1 MSDLG
6 AIRRGAVGSY
16 RRAMTSQRSVDVVPR
31 IAALDVLRGF
41 ALGGILIVNIA
52 VMSNPSGL
60 SAGPVRTLLTAF
72 FFDKF
77 YVLFSFLFGYS
88 LTLQFRSAERDGAD
102 ARLRT
107 LRRCLALMAIGLVH
121 IAFFFDG
128 DVLFGYGIL
137 GLILLTL
144 NRIQPARAI
153 RCAVIMYG
161 TFALA
166 LTVHGM
172 FAPLAE
178 VVDDRAAASLRAG
191 WLTAASYRWEAFFER
206 FDLFLIFGLLNVL
219 PLFLVGFAAG
229 KARLLETPARYL
241 PLLRRFQW
249 IGFGIAA
256 PVSLLMAIVDKPQL
270 AGVTAL
276 LDLPLAAAYAAT
288 ILRLAH
294 NSPRLVGTFGAAGKF
309 AATNYICQSVI
320 ASVIFTGYGFALVG
334 QLTNWQVLVIA
345 AAVYGLQLIG
355 SRMWARRH
363 RYGPIEWALRRVTYG
378 RRETWPRH

>member
-1 MSDLG
+1 
-6 AIRRGAVGSY
+6 
-16 RRAMTSQRSVDVVPR
+16 MTSQRSVDVVPR

-144 NRIQPARAI
+144 NRIRPARAI
-153 RCAVIMYG
+153 RCAVILYG

-172 FAPLAE
+172 FAPSAE

-229 KARLLETPARYL
+229 KARLLETPDRYL

-294 NSPRLVGTFGAAGKF
+294 HSPRLVGTFGAAGKF

-378 RRETWPRH
+378 RRATWPRH